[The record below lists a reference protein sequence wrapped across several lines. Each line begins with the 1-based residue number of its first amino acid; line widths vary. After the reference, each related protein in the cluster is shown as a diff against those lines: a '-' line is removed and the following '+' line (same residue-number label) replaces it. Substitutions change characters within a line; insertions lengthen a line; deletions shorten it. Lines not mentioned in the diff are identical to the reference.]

1 MYLFLLVQSPDSQNT
16 LYLNVQYVLFYVDL
30 IKIVKNVSKIIK
42 NNVAMLGYGSYIY
55 PMNKKPVFNQ
65 KYIWMITFAAAMGGF
80 LFGYDFVVIGG
91 AKPFYEPFF
100 NLITPTQKGWG
111 TSSAIVGCVIGAILC
126 VLLSDKLGRKRLL
139 IFSGFLFAFSAL
151 GTALADNF
159 FSFNAFRMIGGVA
172 MGAALNLSP
181 MYISEIAPA
190 KKRGMLVTINQLMI
204 MIGILAAQ
212 IVNLLISK
220 LDTELIAS
228 PTSQMIRESWSGQL
242 GWRWMFG
249 VEVIPAM
256 LFFGL
261 MFFVP
266 ESVRWLVKNGQ
277 EKQAFKILKKM
288 GGDEYATYEVSD
300 IQLTISKEHVTHV
313 NFKELLSNKVLKL
326 IGLGVF
332 LAFLQQWSG
341 INVVIYYA
349 SDIFQ
354 AAGFN
359 LQEMMVQIVAIGLVM
374 LLSVF
379 VTIFTVEKL
388 GRRKILLVAT
398 LSMAVVYGLI
408 GGGFYTGNTGTTVVV
423 LMLVNVMLY
432 SLSLAPLF
440 WVVLSEIYPNRI
452 RGAAMSIGATAHWL
466 ANFML
471 TFSFPTIK
479 ETIGW
484 ANNFWLYGLICL
496 IGFVVLYFYLPET
509 KGKTLEDIERELAD

>member
-1 MYLFLLVQSPDSQNT
+1 
-16 LYLNVQYVLFYVDL
+16 
-30 IKIVKNVSKIIK
+30 
-42 NNVAMLGYGSYIY
+42 
-55 PMNKKPVFNQ
+55 MNKKTLYNQ

-91 AKPFYEPFF
+91 AKPFYEPYFD
-100 NLITPTQKGWG
+100 LITPTQKGWG
-111 TSSAIVGCVIGAILC
+111 TSSAIVGCIIGTIIC

-139 IFSGFLFAFSAL
+139 IFSGFLFGLSAL
-151 GTALADNF
+151 GTALADSF
-159 FSFNAFRMIGGVA
+159 FSFNAYRMIGGVA

-181 MYISEIAPA
+181 MYIAEIAPA
-190 KKRGMLVTINQLMI
+190 DKRGVLVTINQLMI

-228 PTSQMIRESWSGQL
+228 PTTQMIKESWSGLL

-249 VEVIPAM
+249 AEAIPAL
-256 LFFGL
+256 LFFIL
-261 MFFVP
+261 MFLVP

-288 GGDEYATYEVSD
+288 GGDKYAKDEVMD
-300 IQLTISKEHVTHV
+300 IQLTISQENVAQV
-313 NFKELLSNKVLKL
+313 NFKELLSRKVLKL
-326 IGLGVF
+326 ISLGVF

-388 GRRKILLVAT
+388 GRRKLLLIAT
-398 LSMAVVYGLI
+398 SLMAVVYGLI
-408 GGGFYTGNTGTTVVV
+408 GGSFYTGNTGASVIV
-423 LMLVNVMLY
+423 LMLLNVMLY

-452 RGAAMSIGATAHWL
+452 RGAAMSIGATAHWI
-466 ANFML
+466 ANFLL

-496 IGFVVLYFYLPET
+496 MGFIVLYFYLPET
-509 KGKTLEDIERELAD
+509 KGKTLEDIEREIAD

>member
-1 MYLFLLVQSPDSQNT
+1 MEGKTKY
-16 LYLNVQYVLFYVDL
+16 
-30 IKIVKNVSKIIK
+30 
-42 NNVAMLGYGSYIY
+42 
-55 PMNKKPVFNQ
+55 NQ
-65 KYIWMITFAAAMGGF
+65 KYIWMITFTAAMGGF

-100 NLITPTQKGWG
+100 NLVTPTQKGWG
-111 TSSAIVGCVIGAILC
+111 TSSAIVGCIIGTIIC

-139 IFSGFLFAFSAL
+139 IFSGFLFGLSAV
-151 GTALADNF
+151 GTALAGSF
-159 FSFNAFRMIGGVA
+159 FAFNAYRLIGGIA

-181 MYISEIAPA
+181 MYIAEIAPA
-190 KKRGMLVTINQLMI
+190 EKRGILVTINQLMI

-228 PTSQMIRESWSGQL
+228 PTTQMIRDSWNGQL

-249 VEVIPAM
+249 AEAVPAL
-256 LFFGL
+256 LFFAL
-261 MFFVP
+261 MFLVP

-277 EKQAFKILKKM
+277 ENQAYRILSRM
-288 GGDEYATYEVSD
+288 GGEKFAEKEVRD
-300 IQLTISKEHVTHV
+300 IKLTISRENLARV
-313 NFKELLSNKVLKL
+313 NFRELLGKKVLKL

-349 SDIFQ
+349 ADIFQ

-379 VTIFTVEKL
+379 ITIFTVEKL
-388 GRRKILLVAT
+388 GRRKILLAAT
-398 LSMAVVYGLI
+398 SLMALVYGLI
-408 GGGFYTGNTGTTVVV
+408 GGSFFTGHTGTPVVV
-423 LMLVNVMLY
+423 MMLTNVMLY

-440 WVVLSEIYPNRI
+440 WVVISEIYPNRI
-452 RGAAMSIGATAHWL
+452 RGAAMSIGATAHWIW
-466 ANFML
+466 NFGL

-484 ANNFWLYGLICL
+484 ANNFWLYGIICL
-496 IGFVVLYFYLPET
+496 TGFIVLYFYLPET
-509 KGKTLEDIERELAD
+509 KGKSLEDIEREIAD

>member
-1 MYLFLLVQSPDSQNT
+1 
-16 LYLNVQYVLFYVDL
+16 
-30 IKIVKNVSKIIK
+30 
-42 NNVAMLGYGSYIY
+42 
-55 PMNKKPVFNQ
+55 MNKKTVYHH

-91 AKPFYEPFF
+91 AKPFYEPYFD
-100 NLITPTQKGWG
+100 LITPTQKGWG
-111 TSSAIVGCVIGAILC
+111 TSSAIVGCIIGTLMC

-139 IFSGFLFAFSAL
+139 IFSGFLFGLSAL
-151 GTALADNF
+151 GTSLAGSF
-159 FSFNAFRMIGGVA
+159 FAFNAYRLIGGIA

-181 MYISEIAPA
+181 MYIAEIAPA
-190 KKRGMLVTINQLMI
+190 DKRGVLVTINQLMI
-204 MIGILAAQ
+204 MIGVLAAQ

-228 PTSQMIRESWSGQL
+228 PTTQMIKESWSGQL

-249 VEVIPAM
+249 AEAIPA
-256 LFFGL
+256 LIFFIL
-261 MFFVP
+261 MFLVP

-277 EKQAFKILKKM
+277 EKEALRILKKM
-288 GGDEYATYEVSD
+288 GGERYAAEAVRD
-300 IQLTISKEHVTHV
+300 IKLTISQQHVAKV
-313 NFKELLSNKVLKL
+313 NFRELLGRKMLKL

-374 LLSVF
+374 LLSVLI
-379 VTIFTVEKL
+379 TIFTVEKL
-388 GRRKILLVAT
+388 GRRKLLLLAT
-398 LSMAVVYGLI
+398 SLMAAVYGLI
-408 GGGFYTGNTGTTVVV
+408 GGGFYTDHTGIFLVVMV
-423 LMLVNVMLY
+423 LLNVMLY

-452 RGAAMSIGATAHWL
+452 RGAAMSIGATAHWI
-466 ANFML
+466 ANFLL
-471 TFSFPTIK
+471 TFSFPAIK
-479 ETIGW
+479 QTIGW

-496 IGFVVLYFYLPET
+496 LGFIVLFFFLPET
-509 KGKTLEDIERELAD
+509 KGKSLEDIEREIAD

>member
-1 MYLFLLVQSPDSQNT
+1 MNT
-16 LYLNVQYVLFYVDL
+16 
-30 IKIVKNVSKIIK
+30 
-42 NNVAMLGYGSYIY
+42 
-55 PMNKKPVFNQ
+55 KKRYHQ

-91 AKPFYEPFF
+91 AKPFYEPYFE
-100 NLITPTQKGWG
+100 LISPTQKGWG
-111 TSSAIVGCVIGAILC
+111 TSSAIVGCIIGTMIC

-139 IFSGFLFAFSAL
+139 IFSGFLFGLSAL
-151 GTALADNF
+151 GTALAGSF
-159 FSFNAFRMIGGVA
+159 FAFNAYRLIGGIA
-172 MGAALNLSP
+172 MGSALNLSP
-181 MYISEIAPA
+181 MYIAEIAPA
-190 KKRGMLVTINQLMI
+190 DKRGILVTINQLMI
-204 MIGILAAQ
+204 MIGVLAAQ
-212 IVNLLISK
+212 VVNLLISK

-228 PTSQMIRESWSGQL
+228 PTTQMIRESWSGQL

-249 VEVIPAM
+249 AEAFPAL
-256 LFFGL
+256 LFFIL
-261 MFFVP
+261 MFLVP

-277 EKQAFKILKKM
+277 EKQAFRILNKM
-288 GGDEYATYEVSD
+288 GSSEYAKEEVRE
-300 IQLTISKEHVTHV
+300 IKLTISQENVAKV
-313 NFKELLSNKVLKL
+313 NFKELLNNKVLKL

-349 SDIFQ
+349 ADIFQ

-379 VTIFTVEKL
+379 ITIFTVEKL
-388 GRRKILLVAT
+388 GRRKLLLVAT
-398 LSMAVVYGLI
+398 FLMAVVYGLI
-408 GGGFYTGNTGTTVVV
+408 GGSFYTGNTGIPLVVM
-423 LMLVNVMLY
+423 MLLNVMLY

-466 ANFML
+466 ANFLL

-484 ANNFWLYGLICL
+484 ANNFWLYGLVCL
-496 IGFVVLYFYLPET
+496 LGFIVLYFYLPET
-509 KGKTLEDIERELAD
+509 KGKTLEDIEREIAD

>member
-1 MYLFLLVQSPDSQNT
+1 
-16 LYLNVQYVLFYVDL
+16 
-30 IKIVKNVSKIIK
+30 
-42 NNVAMLGYGSYIY
+42 
-55 PMNKKPVFNQ
+55 MNKTTHFNQ

-91 AKPFYEPFF
+91 AKPFYEPYFD
-100 NLITPTQKGWG
+100 LITPTQKGWG
-111 TSSAIVGCVIGAILC
+111 TSSAIVGCILGTLIC
-126 VLLSDKLGRKRLL
+126 VLLSDKVGRKRLL
-139 IFSGFLFAFSAL
+139 ILSGFLFGLSAL
-151 GTALADNF
+151 GTALAGSF
-159 FSFNAFRMIGGVA
+159 FAFNAYRLIGGIA

-181 MYISEIAPA
+181 MYIAEIAPA
-190 KKRGMLVTINQLMI
+190 DRRGILVTINQLMI

-228 PTSQMIRESWSGQL
+228 PTTLMIKESWSGQL

-249 VEVIPAM
+249 AEAIPAL
-256 LFFGL
+256 LFFIL

-277 EKQAFKILKKM
+277 EKQAFRILVKM
-288 GGDEYATYEVSD
+288 GGEDYAEEEVRD
-300 IQLTISKEHVTHV
+300 IKLTISQEHVARV
-313 NFKELLSNKVLKL
+313 NFKELLNNKVLKL

-349 SDIFQ
+349 ADIFQ

-379 VTIFTVEKL
+379 ITIFTVEKL
-388 GRRKILLVAT
+388 GRRKLLLVAT
-398 LSMAVVYGLI
+398 FLMAVVYGLI
-408 GGGFYTGNTGTTVVV
+408 GGSFYTGNTGIPLVVM
-423 LMLVNVMLY
+423 MLLNVMLY

-466 ANFML
+466 ANFLL

-479 ETIGW
+479 DTIGW
-484 ANNFWLYGLICL
+484 ANNFWLYGLVCL
-496 IGFVVLYFYLPET
+496 LGFIVLYFYLPET
-509 KGKTLEDIERELAD
+509 KGKTLEDIEREIAD

>member
-1 MYLFLLVQSPDSQNT
+1 
-16 LYLNVQYVLFYVDL
+16 
-30 IKIVKNVSKIIK
+30 
-42 NNVAMLGYGSYIY
+42 
-55 PMNKKPVFNQ
+55 
-65 KYIWMITFAAAMGGF
+65 MITFAAAMGGF

-100 NLITPTQKGWG
+100 DLVTPTQKGWG
-111 TSSAIVGCVIGAILC
+111 TSSAIVGCVIGTLIC
-126 VLLSDKLGRKRLL
+126 VLFSDKVGRKRLL
-139 IFSGFLFAFSAL
+139 IFSGFLFALSAF
-151 GTALADNF
+151 GTALAGSF
-159 FSFNAFRMIGGVA
+159 FAFNAFRLIGGIA

-190 KKRGMLVTINQLMI
+190 DKRGILVTINQLMI
-204 MIGILAAQ
+204 MIGILLAQ
-212 IVNLLISK
+212 IVNLLISR
-220 LDTELIAS
+220 LDADLIAS
-228 PTSQMIRESWSGQL
+228 PTMLMIKESWSGQL

-249 VEVIPAM
+249 AEAIPAL
-256 LFFGL
+256 LFFGI

-266 ESVRWLVKNGQ
+266 ESIRWLVKNGQ
-277 EKQAFKILKKM
+277 EKKAYQVLMKM
-288 GGDEYATYEVSD
+288 GGEEYASFEVKD
-300 IQLTISKEHVTHV
+300 IQLTLSKENVGRV
-313 NFKELLSNKVLKL
+313 NFSELLNSKVLKL

-374 LLSVF
+374 FLSVF

-388 GRRKILLVAT
+388 GRRKILLAAT
-398 LSMAVVYGLI
+398 LSMAVVYGWI
-408 GGGFYTGNTGTTVVV
+408 GRGFFTDHTGVSLVV

-466 ANFML
+466 ANFAL

-479 ETIGW
+479 ENIGW
-484 ANNFWLYGLICL
+484 ANNFWMYGLICL
-496 IGFVVLYFYLPET
+496 IGFIVLYFFLPET
-509 KGKTLEDIERELAD
+509 KGKTLEAIERELAD

>member
-1 MYLFLLVQSPDSQNT
+1 
-16 LYLNVQYVLFYVDL
+16 
-30 IKIVKNVSKIIK
+30 
-42 NNVAMLGYGSYIY
+42 
-55 PMNKKPVFNQ
+55 MNDKPKFNSR
-65 KYIWMITFAAAMGGF
+65 YIWMITFAAAMGGF

-100 NLITPTQKGWG
+100 HLDTPTLQGWG
-111 TSSAIVGCVIGAILC
+111 TSSAIVGCIIGTILC
-126 VLLSDKLGRKRLL
+126 VLLSDKLGRKRMLTY
-139 IFSGFLFAFSAL
+139 SGFLFALSAL
-151 GTALADNF
+151 GTALSGSFYA
-159 FSFNAFRMIGGVA
+159 FNAFRMIGGVA

-212 IVNLLISK
+212 LVNLAISK
-220 LDTELIAS
+220 LDTGLVAD
-228 PTSQMIRESWSGQL
+228 PTAEMIRNSWSGQM

-249 VEVIPAM
+249 AEVVPAL

-261 MFFVP
+261 MFLVP
-266 ESVRWLVKNGQ
+266 ESMRWLMKNGQ
-277 EKQAFKILKKM
+277 EEKAFGVLKKIGGEAYAKFEVEDIRKTLKQEHVSRVSFGALTERKILK
-288 GGDEYATYEVSD
+288 
-300 IQLTISKEHVTHV
+300 
-313 NFKELLSNKVLKL
+313 LLA
-326 IGLGVF
+326 LGAF

-374 LLSVF
+374 LLSVII
-379 VTIFTVEKL
+379 TIFTVEKL
-388 GRRKILLVAT
+388 GRKKILLIAT
-398 LSMAVVYGLI
+398 SLMAVVYGLI
-408 GGGFYTGNTGTTVVV
+408 GGGFYTGNTGATVVV

-452 RGAAMSIGATAHWL
+452 RGAAMSIGATAHWI
-466 ANFML
+466 ANFLL

-479 ETIGW
+479 ESIGW
-484 ANNFWLYGLICL
+484 ANNFWLYGAICL
-496 IGFVVLYFYLPET
+496 IGFLVLFRFLPET
-509 KGKTLEDIERELAD
+509 KGKTLEDIERELA

>member
-1 MYLFLLVQSPDSQNT
+1 MNNQ
-16 LYLNVQYVLFYVDL
+16 LN
-30 IKIVKNVSKIIK
+30 
-42 NNVAMLGYGSYIY
+42 
-55 PMNKKPVFNQ
+55 FNQ
-65 KYIWMITFAAAMGGF
+65 RYIWMITFAAAMGGF

-100 NLITPTQKGWG
+100 ELISPTQKGWG
-111 TSSAIVGCVIGAILC
+111 TSSAIVGCVLGTILC

-139 IFSGFLFAFSAL
+139 IASAFLFALSAL
-151 GTALADNF
+151 GTALAGSF
-159 FSFNAFRMIGGVA
+159 FAFNAFRLIGGVA

-190 KKRGMLVTINQLMI
+190 EKRGMLVTINQLMI

-212 IVNLLISK
+212 LVNLFISR
-220 LDTELIAS
+220 LDHELIAAPS
-228 PTSQMIRESWSGQL
+228 SQMIIESWSGQK

-249 VEVIPAM
+249 AEAIPAI
-256 LFFGL
+256 LFFL
-261 MFFVP
+261 AMFLVP

-277 EKQAFKILKKM
+277 TKQAHKVLERM
-288 GGDEYATYEVSD
+288 GGKEYADYEVKD
-300 IQLTISKEHVTHV
+300 IQLTLDRENVAKVY
-313 NFKELLSNKVLKL
+313 FKELLNSKILKL
-326 IGLGVF
+326 IALGVF

-388 GRRKILLVAT
+388 GRRKILLMAT
-398 LSMAVVYGLI
+398 LLMALVYGLI
-408 GGGFYTGNTGTTVVV
+408 GGGFYTGKTGTSMVV

-466 ANFML
+466 ANFAL

-479 ETIGW
+479 ERIGW
-484 ANNFWLYGLICL
+484 ANNFWLYGLICF
-496 IGFVVLYFYLPET
+496 IGFLVLYRYLPET
-509 KGKTLEDIERELAD
+509 KGKSLEDIERELA